1 MGAQQHLHQV
11 RQIALAL
18 PGVTERISHGA
29 VGFFIQDRRPLCY
42 FHDDHRGNGRVSL
55 WFPSS
60 GPAQE
65 ELVGAEP
72 HRFFRPAPS
81 ASGAFSSWLGIFIDL
96 PGHDG
101 VDWQE
106 ITAVLHET
114 YRRIAPQRLIA
125 DLDLE

>member
-1 MGAQQHLHQV
+1 V
-11 RQIALAL
+11 
-18 PGVTERISHGA
+18 V
-29 VGFFIQDRRPLCY
+29 
-42 FHDDHRGNGRVSL
+42 
-55 WFPSS
+55 PSS

-65 ELVGAEP
+65 ELVSAEP
-72 HRFFRPAPS
+72 QRFFRPAPS
-81 ASGAFSSWLGIFIDL
+81 ASGAFSSWLGVFLDL

-106 ITAVLHET
+106 ITAALHET